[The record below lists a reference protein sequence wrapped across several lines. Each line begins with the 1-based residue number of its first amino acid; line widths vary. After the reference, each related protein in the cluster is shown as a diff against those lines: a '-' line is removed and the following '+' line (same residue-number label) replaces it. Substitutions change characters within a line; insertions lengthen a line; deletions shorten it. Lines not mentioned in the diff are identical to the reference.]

1 MLHHLLLPPW
11 KGCGAHCGLGGQWEP
26 WGSRGKGGAQQV
38 SSAAH
43 CDEGGPSGLQAGRRA
58 SRQQEGL
65 EGLSRELQ
73 ARHSDVSIRAG
84 YGAGDP
90 ECCDMAHASNGG
102 IRSSWHGILKAR
114 CLLTTLISYDKV
126 THLVEE
132 GEALVIVCLAFYKA
146 FDTAAHSILPERLA
160 AQGLGRHTVCW
171 LKKWLDGW
179 AQGVLASGVQ
189 SRFNPVGV
197 WTPVAFSRALYQL
210 RQAGP
215 SPVTCH

>member
-11 KGCGAHCGLGGQWEP
+11 KGCGAHCGLGGRWEP

-73 ARHSDVSIRAG
+73 ARQSDVSVRAG

-102 IRSSWHGILKAR
+102 IRSSWRGILKAR

-126 THLVEE
+126 THLV
-132 GEALVIVCLAFYKA
+132 ALL
-146 FDTAAHSILPERLA
+146 SPLSWGMSL
-160 AQGLGRHTVCW
+160 TVSMW
-171 LKKWLDGW
+171 WPPLWQHLQVSPLRDLH
-179 AQGVLASGVQ
+179 QASGRGPGQ
-189 SRFNPVGV
+189 
-197 WTPVAFSRALYQL
+197 VARSGSA
-210 RQAGP
+210 
-215 SPVTCH
+215 